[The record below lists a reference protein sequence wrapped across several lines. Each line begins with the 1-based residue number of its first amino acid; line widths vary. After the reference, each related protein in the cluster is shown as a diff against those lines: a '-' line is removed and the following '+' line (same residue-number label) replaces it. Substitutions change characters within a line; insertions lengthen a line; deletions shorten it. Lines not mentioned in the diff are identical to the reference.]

1 MPPSIDVRPP
11 RGTTAVTL
19 RVIAL
24 TVILFLCFAVGSSVL
39 RLGATAPPADGTE
52 AGEGA
57 RAAALLLV
65 CLLDTLVI
73 TYLVLR
79 SRWAG
84 WRLSAAVFAVFYGSM
99 TFMSQIESA
108 VFITRLPPGTVP
120 RLFLMGVLI
129 AAPYSG
135 LAVLVL
141 GKWKVDAMVAATNAR
156 LVMPAGAWA
165 WKLSVIVP
173 VYLVLYFTFGY
184 FIAWQHPALREYYG
198 GIDAGSFLAHMGS
211 VIRTAPWL
219 VPFQMLR
226 ALLWILIALPV
237 IRMMKGR
244 WPEAALAV
252 GLAFAVLMNASLL
265 LPNPYMP
272 ETVRMTHLIETASS
286 NFIFG
291 FFVGWLLTRGGHSGD
306 AATAR

>member
-1 MPPSIDVRPP
+1 MTPSSEARPL
-11 RGTTAVTL
+11 RGITAVAF
-19 RVIAL
+19 RVIPL
-24 TVILFLCFAVGSSVL
+24 TVILFLCFVVGSTVL
-39 RLGATAPPADGTE
+39 RLGATRTSDGAQ
-52 AGEGA
+52 AGG
-57 RAAALLLV
+57 AAALLAV
-65 CLLDTLVI
+65 CVLDTLVL
-73 TYLVLR
+73 TYIVMR

-84 WRLSAAVFAVFYGSM
+84 WHLAAAVFAVFYGSM

-129 AAPYSG
+129 AAPYSV

-141 GKWKVDAMVAATNAR
+141 GKWRADTTAVRTNTR

-165 WKLSVIVP
+165 SKLSVIVLA
-173 VYLVLYFTFGY
+173 YLALYFTFGY
-184 FIAWQHPALREYYG
+184 FIAWQNPAVREYYG
-198 GIDAGSFLAHMGS
+198 GIIEGGFLAHMGS
-211 VIRTAPWL
+211 LMRDEPWL
-219 VPFQMLR
+219 IPFQMLR
-226 ALLWILIALPV
+226 ALLWILIALPI

-244 WPEAALAV
+244 WPETAMAV

-306 AATAR
+306 AAAAR